1 MVCFQ
6 FRSYLYSEMEW
17 IDLPVVQVFIYA
29 LITALAT
36 GLGALPFFF
45 IDNISDSFLGK
56 SNAVAAGLMLA
67 ASYSL
72 IFEGYNESEW
82 MTISGM
88 LAGVI
93 LVVLANKWLEGRS
106 TPGLEDVVG
115 GKRKQMLIF
124 LGIMTVHSFAEGV
137 SVGVSFASTME
148 FGAFIAIA
156 IAIHNIP
163 EGLAI
168 SLVMVPNGT
177 SPMKAIWWSIFS
189 SLPQPLMAIPAFL
202 FVETFRE
209 YLPFGLG
216 FAAGAMIWMVFADL
230 VPEALEKCK
239 PHTIGLWVTLAILGM
254 SAFQVLLGH

>member
-1 MVCFQ
+1 MDW
-6 FRSYLYSEMEW
+6 LE
-17 IDLPVVQVFIYA
+17 IPVFQVFLYA
-29 LITALAT
+29 LLTALAT

-45 IDNISDSFLGK
+45 IKDISTSFLGK
-56 SNAVAAGLMLA
+56 SNAVAAGLMLS
-67 ASYSL
+67 ASYNL
-72 IFEGYNESEW
+72 IFEGYRENEW
-82 MTISGM
+82 MTVIGM

-93 LVVLANKWLEGRS
+93 LVVLANNWLKGKS
-106 TPGLEDVVG
+106 TPELSDVIGG
-115 GKRKQMLIF
+115 GKKRNMLLF

-137 SVGVSFASTME
+137 SVGVSFANTLE
-148 FGAFIAIA
+148 FGTFIAIA

-177 SPMKAIWWSIFS
+177 KPLKAAWWSIFS
-189 SLPQPLMAIPAFL
+189 SLPQPIMAVPAFL
-202 FVETFRE
+202 FVEAFRE

-239 PHTIGLWVTLAILGM
+239 PHTIGLWISLAILGM
-254 SAFQVLLGH
+254 SAFQILLG

>member
-1 MVCFQ
+1 
-6 FRSYLYSEMEW
+6 ME
-17 IDLPVVQVFIYA
+17 LLNSPVFLVFAYA

-45 IDNISDSFLGK
+45 IKNISDSFLGK
-56 SNAVAAGLMLA
+56 SNAVAAGLMLS
-67 ASYSL
+67 ASYNL
-72 IFEGYNESEW
+72 IFEGYKESEW
-82 MTISGM
+82 MTLMGM

-93 LVVLANKWLEGRS
+93 LVLGANRWLENKP
-106 TPGLEDVVG
+106 TPELQDIVG
-115 GKRKQMLIF
+115 GKKRQMLLF

-137 SVGVSFASTME
+137 SVGVSFASTLE
-148 FGAFIAIA
+148 FGTFIAIA

-177 SPMKAIWWSIFS
+177 SPLKAAGWSIFS
-189 SLPQPLMAIPAFL
+189 SLPQPLMAVPAFL
-202 FVETFRE
+202 FVDAFRE

-230 VPEALEKCK
+230 LPEALEKCK

-254 SAFQVLLGH
+254 SAFQVVLG

>member
-1 MVCFQ
+1 
-6 FRSYLYSEMEW
+6 MEF
-17 IDLPVVQVFIYA
+17 IDTPLFQVFIYA

-45 IDNISDSFLGK
+45 IKDISSSFLGK
-56 SNAVAAGLMLA
+56 SNAVAAGLMLS

-72 IFEGYNESEW
+72 IFEGYKENEW
-82 MTISGM
+82 MTLIGM
-88 LAGVI
+88 IAGVS
-93 LVVLANKWLEGRS
+93 LVVIANHWLEGRS
-106 TPGLEDVVG
+106 TPGLKDVVG
-115 GKRKQMLIF
+115 GKKKQMLIF

-137 SVGVSFASTME
+137 SVGVSFANTMD
-148 FGAFIAIA
+148 FGVFIAIA

-177 SPMKAIWWSIFS
+177 SPLKAAWWSIFS

-202 FVETFRE
+202 FVEAFRE
-209 YLPFGLG
+209 YLPLGLG
-216 FAAGAMIWMVFADL
+216 FAAGAMIWMVFSDL
-230 VPEALEKCK
+230 LPEALQKCK

-254 SAFQVLLGH
+254 SAFQILLN

>member
-1 MVCFQ
+1 
-6 FRSYLYSEMEW
+6 MEW
-17 IDLPVVQVFIYA
+17 IHTPVFQVFIYA

-45 IDNISDSFLGK
+45 IKDISSSFLGK

-72 IFEGYNESEW
+72 IFEGYKESEW
-82 MTISGM
+82 MTLIGM
-88 LAGVI
+88 LAGVV
-93 LVVLANKWLEGRS
+93 LVVLSNRWLEGKS
-106 TPGLEDVVG
+106 PPGLEDVIG
-115 GKRKQMLIF
+115 GKKKQMLIF

-148 FGAFIAIA
+148 FGVFIAIA

-177 SPMKAIWWSIFS
+177 SPLKAAGWSIFS

-202 FVETFRE
+202 FVEAFRE
-209 YLPFGLG
+209 YLPLGLG

-230 VPEALEKCK
+230 IPEALEKCK

-254 SAFQVLLGH
+254 TAFQILLD